1 MARGVTYVVYVLPIV
16 FSVIFGSIVMVDILQ
31 DPGRELNLLQV
42 GSMEI
47 SSHNEP
53 IKIIGLEKQYSI
65 SESVQIQVIVDEK
78 SFSCGDLYVTIY
90 TSDKENA
97 VTQSGY
103 FQQCFDDDNPFLP
116 IKEKF
121 SEVIDT
127 PGQYSLVVD
136 LLDKNQKNSITTSEK
151 FTVK

>member
-16 FSVIFGSIVMVDILQ
+16 FSVIFGSIVMADILQ

-47 SSHNEP
+47 NSHNEP

-65 SESVQIQVIVDEK
+65 TEPVQIQVIVDEV

-103 FQQCFDDDNPFLP
+103 FQQCFDDNNPFLP

>member
-1 MARGVTYVVYVLPIV
+1 MARGVTYVVYVLPVV

-31 DPGRELNLLQV
+31 DSGRELNLLQV
-42 GSMEI
+42 GFIEERP
-47 SSHNEP
+47 HNEP
-53 IKIIGLEKQYSI
+53 LEIIGLEKQYSI
-65 SESVQIQVIVDEK
+65 SESVQIQVIVNDQ

-90 TSDKENA
+90 TSGKENA

-103 FQQCFDDDNPFLP
+103 FQQCFDNKNPFLP
-116 IKEKF
+116 IREKF
-121 SEVIDT
+121 SEVVGT
-127 PGQYSLVVD
+127 PGQYELVVD

>member
-65 SESVQIQVIVDEK
+65 SEPVQIQVIVDEK

-121 SEVIDT
+121 SEVIET

>member
-1 MARGVTYVVYVLPIV
+1 MVRGVTYVVYVLPIV
-16 FSVIFGSIVMVDILQ
+16 FSVIFGSIVMADILQ

-65 SESVQIQVIVDEK
+65 SEPVQIQVIVDEK

-121 SEVIDT
+121 SEVIET

>member
-31 DPGRELNLLQV
+31 DSGRELNLLQI
-42 GSMEI
+42 GSIGE
-47 SSHNEP
+47 SSPNES
-53 IKIIGLEKQYSI
+53 IKIIGLEQQYSI
-65 SESVQIQVIVDEK
+65 SEPVQIQVIVDDL

-90 TSDKENA
+90 TSGKENS

-103 FQQCFDDDNPFLP
+103 FEQCFDDKNPFLP
-116 IKEKF
+116 NKERF
-121 SEVIDT
+121 SEIIDT
-127 PGQYSLVVD
+127 PGQYELVVD
-136 LLDKNQKNSITTSEK
+136 MLDKNQKNSITTSEK